1 MALLQLANV
10 SKTYSRGNN
19 VTRALRDVALEVE
32 SGTMVAVYGQP
43 GSGKST
49 LLRVAAGL
57 EDPDEGTVSF
67 AGDVIAAYSA
77 DQRTRLFRRSIAWV
91 DRAGPRGDSLR
102 VVDYVAL
109 PATSPGRGGVGIRA
123 ARKKAALVLDQ
134 VGASAHAS
142 AYWSE
147 LSDVARMS
155 VALAHAIVR
164 EPRLIV
170 LDDPTSGLGISGREL
185 IMSQLR
191 TLAEESGAAV
201 LVAVPD
207 ASSTLRAHEVLAIA
221 RGRLIAPDPPARG
234 TLVQFPGGDREQHA

>member
-1 MALLQLANV
+1 MPLLQLANV
-10 SKTYSRGNN
+10 SKTYSRGNFA
-19 VTRALRDVALEVE
+19 TRALRDVSLEVE
-32 SGTMVAVYGQP
+32 PGTMVAVYGQP

-57 EDPDEGTVSF
+57 EDPDAGTVRF
-67 AGDVIAAYSA
+67 DGEEIARFSA

-91 DRAGPRGDSLR
+91 DRAGPRGDSFR
-102 VVDYVAL
+102 IIDYVAL
-109 PATSPGRGGVGIRA
+109 PATSPGRKGVGIRA
-123 ARKKAALVLDQ
+123 ARSRAALALEQ
-134 VGASAHAS
+134 VGASEHVS

-164 EPRLIV
+164 EPRLLV
-170 LDDPTSGLGISGREL
+170 LDDPTAGLGISGREL

-191 TLAEESGAAV
+191 ALTEESGAAV

-221 RGRLIAPDPPARG
+221 RGRLIAPDPPSRG
-234 TLVQFPGGDREQHA
+234 TLVQFPGGDREQLA

>member
-1 MALLQLANV
+1 MALLEFANV
-10 SKTYSRGNN
+10 SKTYSRGNHA
-19 VTRALRDVALEVE
+19 TRALRDVSLTIAPA
-32 SGTMVAVYGQP
+32 TMVAVYGQP

-57 EDPDEGTVSF
+57 EDPDAGTVSF
-67 AGDVIAAYSA
+67 AGEEIVGLSLDR
-77 DQRTRLFRRSIAWV
+77 RTRLFRRSIAWV

-102 VVDYVAL
+102 IVDYVAL
-109 PATSPGRGGVGIRA
+109 PATSAGRRGVGMRA
-123 ARKKAALVLDQ
+123 ARKRAALALEQ
-134 VGASAHAS
+134 VGASEHAS

-164 EPRLIV
+164 EPRLLV
-170 LDDPTSGLGISGREL
+170 LDDPTAGLGISGREL

-207 ASSTLRAHEVLAIA
+207 ASSTLRAHEVVAIA
-221 RGRLIAPDPPARG
+221 RGRLIAPDPPSRG
-234 TLVQFPGGDREQHA
+234 TVVQFPGGDREQLA